1 MNDPRSV
8 AARGNGTRRSRETT
22 WCLLLAL
29 AAIAVIAALFAYVMR

>member
-1 MNDPRSV
+1 MNDQGSV

-29 AAIAVIAALFAYVMR
+29 AAIAAMAALFAYVMR

>member
-1 MNDPRSV
+1 MNDPRTV

-29 AAIAVIAALFAYVMR
+29 AAIAAMAVTFAYVMR